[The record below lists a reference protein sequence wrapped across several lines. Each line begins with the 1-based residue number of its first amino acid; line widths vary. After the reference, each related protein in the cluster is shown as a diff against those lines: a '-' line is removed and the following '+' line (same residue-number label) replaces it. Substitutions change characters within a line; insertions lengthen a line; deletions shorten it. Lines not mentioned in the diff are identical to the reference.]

1 MNSLSSSPQPA
12 RGLRFASVLRALT
25 PFLASLGLAT
35 IAAPTPALAQSNLLS
50 AGGFEGISSM
60 TSYWPSTAN
69 VWGTESAGLSGPAN
83 GITPFGNQMLLL
95 THAGGGGAAQTAQ
108 IVHGPFVAGSVVT
121 FSVKFNTW
129 LAAWAKS
136 PQTAAVVVQTNSG
149 LALDGARYTSP
160 TVTLDTDTAS
170 WQTATV
176 TVTLPAATNYI
187 SAEIV
192 LWQYSGALPV
202 GTPLAYADDAVL
214 TVVPPT
220 VVYASGISPVI
231 AYDPIFPT
239 YPVNPDSSESKPVP
253 TVGYDDPRWINPRP
267 ATAFPVGSHPWEFIA
282 PYDFAAQWINAWP
295 NMDSAGHGFPGNS
308 NWGRWNWN
316 TWTYENSIYQS
327 WTKYSTTITGSG
339 SFVLQFLA
347 DNASWIY
354 INGELIGYQDYN
366 WGTNGT
372 GRYTINLTGNGPHE
386 LSFIIW
392 DGGGLAGGKFRL
404 ETTQSFQN
412 NNPGD
417 PLPPPPPPPPPSDTT
432 APVISVPSDI
442 TTEATGPTGAVVAF
456 TVTAND
462 DKDGAVPA
470 VASPASG
477 SVFPL
482 GTTAVG
488 VAASDAAG
496 NTATAEFDVTVV
508 DTTPPAIDIATNVGP
523 VEATS
528 AAGAVVTFAVPG
540 ATDLVDGATAVS
552 ASPASGSTFA
562 LGTTTVTL
570 SSSDSRGNASSRSF
584 QVTVADTTAPAISA
598 PADIVA
604 EATSAAGASVS
615 YSASASDLVDG
626 SVAVSGS
633 PASGSVF
640 PLGSS
645 SVALSASDA
654 AGNASA
660 GSFSVTVVDT
670 TAPALTV
677 PASQTLEATSAAGA
691 VATFAASATD
701 AVGVTS
707 LTTSAASG
715 STFPLG
721 STTVNVAASDAAGNT
736 SAGSFSVTVVD
747 TTAPALTVPASQ
759 TLEAT
764 SAAGAVATFAASATD
779 AVGVTSLTTSAASGS
794 TFPLGSTTVSVAASD
809 AAGNTSA
816 GSFSVTVVDT
826 TAPVLTLPANQVIEA
841 TSAGGA
847 VASFTA
853 SATDLVGVTSL
864 TTSAASG
871 SLFPLGTTTVTVTA
885 QDAAGN
891 TTSGSFTVTVRDTT
905 APVIAALSNSAPTLW
920 PPNHKMVPV
929 TVSATVTDAVGLT
942 SFKIV
947 NVTSSEPDNGLG
959 DGDTANDIVITGD
972 RTLQLRAERSG
983 KGNGRTYTITVQATD
998 AAGNTTKATTTAFVP
1013 KSQGGK

>member
-1 MNSLSSSPQPA
+1 MKSQSSSPQPS
-12 RGLRFASVLRALT
+12 RGLRLASVLRALT
-25 PFLASLGLAT
+25 LCLTSLVLST
-35 IAAPTPALAQSNLLS
+35 LAAPASASAQSNLLS
-50 AGGFEGISSM
+50 AGGFEGINSL
-60 TSYWPSTAN
+60 TTYWPSSAN
-69 VWGTESAGLSGPAN
+69 AWGTESAGLSGAAN
-83 GITPFGNQMLLL
+83 GISPFGNQMLLL

-108 IVHGPFVAGSVVT
+108 IVHGPFVAGSKVT

-160 TVTLDTDTAS
+160 TVTLDTDTTG

-176 TVTLPAATNYI
+176 TVTLPANTNYL
-187 SAEIV
+187 SAEII
-192 LWQYSGALPV
+192 LWQYSGALPY

-231 AYDPIFPT
+231 AYDPIFPAA
-239 YPVNPDSSESKPVP
+239 PVHPDSLESKPIP
-253 TVGYDDPRWINPRP
+253 TVGYDDPRWVNPRP

-282 PYDFAAQWINAWP
+282 PYDFAAQWINAWS
-295 NMDSAGHGFPGNS
+295 NMDSAGHGLPGNS
-308 NWGRWNWN
+308 NWGRWDWN
-316 TWTYENSIYQS
+316 TWSYNYSIYQS

-372 GRYTINLTGNGPHE
+372 GRYTINLTGDGPHE

-417 PLPPPPPPPPPSDTT
+417 PLPPPPPPPPATDTT
-432 APVISVPSDI
+432 APIISVPSDV
-442 TTEATGPTGAVVAF
+442 TTEATGPTGAVVTF

-462 DKDGAVPA
+462 AKDGAVPA

-496 NTATAEFDVTVV
+496 NTATAEFDVNVV
-508 DTTPPAIDIATNVGP
+508 DTTPPAIGIATNVGP
-523 VEATS
+523 IEATS
-528 AAGAVVTFAVPG
+528 ASGAAVNFALPG
-540 ATDLVDGATAVS
+540 ATDLVDGTTAVS

-562 LGTTTVTL
+562 LGTTSVTL
-570 SSSDSRGNASSRSF
+570 SSADSRGNASSRSF
-584 QVTVADTTAPAISA
+584 QVTVADTTAPVISA

-626 SVAVSGS
+626 SVPVSGS

-640 PLGSS
+640 PLGSNT
-645 SVALSASDA
+645 VALSASDSR
-654 AGNASA
+654 GNNASA
-660 GSFSVTVVDT
+660 SFSVTVVDT

-677 PASQTLEATSAAGA
+677 PASQTLEATGADGAA
-691 VATFAASATD
+691 ATFAASATD

-721 STTVNVAASDAAGNT
+721 ST
-736 SAGSFSVTVVD
+736 
-747 TTAPALTVPASQ
+747 
-759 TLEAT
+759 E
-764 SAAGAVATFAASATD
+764 
-779 AVGVTSLTTSAASGS
+779 
-794 TFPLGSTTVSVAASD
+794 VSVAASD
-809 AAGNTSA
+809 AAGNISS
-816 GSFSVTVVDT
+816 GSFSITVVDT
-826 TAPVLTLPANQVIEA
+826 TAPVLTLPADQVLEA
-841 TSAGGA
+841 TGAGGA

-853 SATDLVGVTSL
+853 SATDIVGVTSL
-864 TTSAASG
+864 TTSAPSG
-871 SLFPLGTTTVTVTA
+871 SMFPLGTTTVTVTA

-905 APVIAALSNSAPTLW
+905 APVITGLRNSAPTLW
-920 PPNHKMVPV
+920 PPNHKMVAV
-929 TVSATVTDAVGLT
+929 TVSAAVSDAVGVT
-942 SFKIV
+942 AFKIV

-983 KGNGRTYTITVQATD
+983 RGNGRTYTITVQATD
-998 AAGNTTKATTTAFVP
+998 AAGNTTTATTTAFVP
-1013 KSQGGK
+1013 KSQGGR